1 MLPNLIVIGA
11 MKCATTS
18 LHYYLSC
25 HPQISMSREKELDF
39 FIERRNW
46 GRGVGWYESH
56 FTTPAPVRGE
66 SSPNYTNYPT
76 NQRVAARMHS
86 VVPGARLVYILRDPV
101 ERIVSHY
108 VHKYADGGEDRDFAA
123 VLADL
128 EGNAYVQRSLY
139 HMQLEQF
146 LGYYGA
152 QSILILT
159 SEELAA
165 RRAPTMSRVFR
176 FLGVDASY
184 TSRRFVSVRHR
195 SAQKRRKSERGER
208 LTAALVGSGPLARLR
223 PDLRWHVERAIYY
236 PFSRP
241 VKRPLLDERT
251 RRRLTDRLLPDVEKL
266 RAFAGRD
273 FAEWNLPRS

>member
-25 HPQISMSREKELDF
+25 HPQVSMSREKELDF

-46 GRGVGWYESH
+46 GRGLGWYESH
-56 FTTPAPVRGE
+56 FTSPTPVRGE

-76 NQRVAARMHS
+76 NAGVAARMHS

-123 VLADL
+123 AL
-128 EGNAYVQRSLY
+128 ENLEDNAYVQRSLY

-146 LGYYGA
+146 LNYYGA
-152 QSILILT
+152 ASILILT

-165 RRAPTMSRVFR
+165 RRAATMSRVFG
-176 FLGVDASY
+176 FLGVDASFS
-184 TSRRFVSVRHR
+184 SRRFESVRHQ
-195 SAQKRRKSERGER
+195 SAKKRRKGARGER
-208 LTAALVGSGPLARLR
+208 LAAALVGRGPLSRLR
-223 PDLRWHVERAIYY
+223 PDLRWHFERAIHY

-241 VKRPLLDERT
+241 FARPLLDENT
-251 RRRLTDRLLPDVEKL
+251 RRRLTERLMPDVEKL

-273 FAEWNLPRS
+273 FAEWNLPRG